1 MTFFD
6 DLNSQLWVLAAIGRL
21 ADQGLLNRAADP
33 DHEVSVL
40 SQRLLI
46 EAGWLLTDP
55 LRPGPQLLDAPPP
68 GVPLG
73 AISGYVREQ
82 FARVGRFANG
92 APAGWAETDR
102 ELIRWRGR
110 SSGAIAQGIFGHY
123 CPDVLVRAT
132 DFLDVGV
139 GAGGIAIQLCRQLPA
154 LRAVG
159 LDISPTALD
168 VARFEV
174 TQAGLDDRI
183 EIRDQSV
190 SSLTDAA
197 AYDLAW
203 IPQQF
208 IPRPVL
214 IEALP
219 RLRRALRFSG
229 CLVMPLAG
237 EAPLPNLMSGGGTL
251 SVEQAMK
258 LFEQAGFTEIQAND
272 NVITGRR

>member
-21 ADQGLLNRAADP
+21 ADQGLLIRAADP
-33 DHEVSVL
+33 DDEVSVL

-55 LRPGPQLLDAPPP
+55 LRPGPWLLDAPPP

-110 SSGAIAQGIFGHY
+110 SSGAIAQGIFGRY

-190 SSLTDAA
+190 DTLTDAS
-197 AYDLAW
+197 AYDLVW
-203 IPQQF
+203 LPQQF
-208 IPRPVL
+208 IPRAVL
-214 IEALP
+214 VEALP
-219 RLRRALRFSG
+219 RLYRATRPDG
-229 CLVMPLAG
+229 CLVMALAA
-237 EAPLPNLMSGGGTL
+237 EQDLPNLMSGGGTL
-251 SVEQAMK
+251 PVEDALK
-258 LFEQAGFTEIQAND
+258 LLEHAGFHDVTEHGT
-272 NVITGRR
+272 VVTGRR